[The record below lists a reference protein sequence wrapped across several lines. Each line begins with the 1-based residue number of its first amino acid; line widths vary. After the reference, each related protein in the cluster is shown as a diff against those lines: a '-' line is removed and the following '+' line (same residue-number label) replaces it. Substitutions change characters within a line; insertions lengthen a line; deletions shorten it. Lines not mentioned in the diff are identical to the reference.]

1 MRRRSAGGVPEM
13 HVLGSARGWVGSALG
28 VWLALALVGCGTQVR
43 PRVLGEASALRTSTQ
58 GREAREL
65 APVTFA
71 EAERYRL
78 DAEKAADAG
87 DEERAQQ
94 LGERAVAAYARATI
108 QARALRAKVALERA
122 SADARVAEAELA
134 ALQAEQGRADAE
146 VRDLEARARTAR
158 EALPAGAPGAID
170 PAREAARFEASR
182 SLATEARLLCLSAKL
197 LGSTSGTLGPAETQ
211 VAELGKALEGR
222 PRQAP
227 LELALR
233 ARASCLSAL
242 VQARREART
251 KGPSEDADML
261 LTALSR
267 EGSYATSRDDRGV
280 VVTVHDAFAGGALSA
295 GGRERLSGLAK
306 VAAAHPALPVV
317 AVVHEGE
324 EPRGPAIERGRQ
336 RAGAVKGALGERAE
350 VVLAGASR
358 PVVSAAGRAE
368 RGRNERL
375 EIIFVDAGS

>member
-1 MRRRSAGGVPEM
+1 MRRYRE
-13 HVLGSARGWVGSALG
+13 VGACPSTSSWALWF
-28 VWLALALVGCGTQVR
+28 VTCASLTLVACGAHLR
-43 PRVLGEASALRTSTQ
+43 PRVLDEAGTLGKSAQ

-78 DAEKAADAG
+78 DG
-87 DEERAQQ
+87 ERAAKEGNDARAQL
-94 LGERAVAAYARATI
+94 LGERALAAYARATI

-122 SADARVAEAELA
+122 NADLSVSQSELA
-134 ALQAEQGRADAE
+134 SLQTEQARADAE
-146 VRDLEARARTAR
+146 VRDLENRSRLAR
-158 EALPAGAPGAID
+158 EALPAGAPGALD
-170 PAREAARFEASR
+170 PAREAARLEASR

-197 LGSTSGTLGPAETQ
+197 LGGASGVLGPAEVQ
-211 VAELGKALEGR
+211 VAELGKAIDAK

-227 LELALR
+227 VELALR
-233 ARASCLSAL
+233 TRASCLSAL
-242 VQARREART
+242 VQSRREAKAKR
-251 KGPSEDADML
+251 PAEDADVL

-267 EGSYATSRDDRGV
+267 EGSFNTSRDDRGV
-280 VVTVHDAFAGGALSA
+280 VVTLHDAFAGGALST
-295 GGRERLSGLAK
+295 GGRERLANLAK
-306 VAAAHPALPVV
+306 VAAAHPALPLV

-324 EPRGPAIERGRQ
+324 EPRGAAALERGRQ

-358 PVVSAAGRAE
+358 PVVPASGRVD

-375 EIIFVDAGS
+375 EVVFVDAGS